1 MHWNNHLPPAKEN
14 LLLVFW
20 LYEQKVQGE
29 LALSQSRTDI
39 CQNTKV
45 RIIQISESAR

>member
-14 LLLVFW
+14 LLLVVFW

-29 LALSQSRTDI
+29 LALSQSRTGF
-39 CQNTKV
+39 CQNTNV
-45 RIIQISESAR
+45 SII